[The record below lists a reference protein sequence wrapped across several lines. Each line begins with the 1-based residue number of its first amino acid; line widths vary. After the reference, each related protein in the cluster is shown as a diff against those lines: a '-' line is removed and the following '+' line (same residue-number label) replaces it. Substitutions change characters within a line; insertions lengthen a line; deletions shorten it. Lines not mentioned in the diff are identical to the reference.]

1 MFRAMVGIPELRS
14 DEKILSSDYFFINSS
29 FYSLADLD
37 FVEINR
43 CAVDQAITTLYCSI
57 DDFFC
62 ILFGYFPSSKSY
74 KR

>member
-43 CAVDQAITTLYCSI
+43 CAVDQAITTL
-57 DDFFC
+57 FAV
-62 ILFGYFPSSKSY
+62 
-74 KR
+74 